1 MRIVRE
7 FMRGLGAHAE
17 GMRFAF
23 ANKRYLPL
31 LLVPFGLTLLL
42 YSAGFYFFTLYVDQI
57 LDWIWSP
64 SAQQS
69 SGFMATLY
77 WLYEHL
83 LGAILYVI
91 LFAIMYFAYMI
102 VANILASPLYDVIAE
117 RIGKRPEYADLRTGA
132 GDAISIVRTVF
143 EELKKALFMLALPLA
158 LLFVPILGAPLSAL
172 LATTLLAWD
181 FLDFSLGK
189 DHPTFAARLRFVRKH
204 PFLLLGFGL
213 PLLAPFVQ
221 ILFFPFA
228 IVSSSLLY
236 QKQLRLNAGKT
247 PPEMQ

>member
-7 FMRGLGAHAE
+7 FMRGLGAHAD

-23 ANKRYLPL
+23 GNKRYLPL
-31 LLVPFGLTLLL
+31 LLVPFALTLLL
-42 YSAGFYFFTLYVDQI
+42 YSAGFYVFTLYVDRL

-64 SAQQS
+64 AAGDA

-83 LGAILYVI
+83 LSAILYVM

-117 RIGKRPEYADLRTGA
+117 RIGRRPEFVHMRTGA
-132 GDAISIVRTVF
+132 GEGFSILRTVF
-143 EELKKALFMLALPLA
+143 EELKKALFMLGLPLA
-158 LLFVPILGAPLSAL
+158 LLFIPILGAPLSVL
-172 LATTLLAWD
+172 LAMLVLGWD
-181 FLDFSLGK
+181 FVDFSLAK
-189 DHPTFAARLRFVRKH
+189 DHPTFRDRLAFVRRH

-213 PLLAPFVQ
+213 PLLAPFVH
-221 ILFFPFA
+221 ILLFPFA
-228 IVSSSLLY
+228 IVSGSLLY
-236 QKQLRLNAGKT
+236 QNQLQLDSGKS
-247 PPEMQ
+247 P